1 MNNRIWSSAVAL
13 AFVAG
18 IMALLV
24 YFAVNL
30 GYGFALRET
39 TIDANLRSQIAE
51 EIIELSQAP
60 AAKRATKKQMA
71 DDIVAVVRSVH
82 GYDAAVVGDD
92 GKLLAGDAAIAAAN
106 PFPLP
111 GSIRVVQPGVPGG
124 NVSGPTGQPGQ
135 GSPGPGGPPGPVGP
149 GSFGPPVFGAGP
161 QAGGP
166 PPRPGEARNNVIF
179 TFHRPGFGPSGADIW
194 HTPVSFV
201 HIDGASV
208 LFTRS
213 TDTAADVLSR
223 TRWIAL
229 GLALA
234 AFAITLLLGQRLLR
248 ATTRP
253 FEIVRAALTRLG
265 QGDYSRLSAADP
277 DDPVVHQ
284 LVEEYNAAAS
294 EVATTVA
301 ARQEVENN
309 IRRFVADAGHE
320 LRTPLAVI
328 TGYVDLLRHASS
340 EDNVMERRIFAE
352 IDGQGQRMRALIQ
365 NLLFLLRLDSQE
377 PSDVKIIDAADVVQ
391 GVVDSFKSLANGA
404 TLTAQVEPGSFV
416 QVSETELRQAIG
428 NLIDNSL
435 KYAPGSHIAARVRA
449 QGDRIIVAVSDD
461 GPGMSP
467 DTRAR
472 AFERFA
478 RGDTSGS
485 IPGSGLGLAIVAR
498 TTERAGGSVSLHTEP
513 GKGATVEMRFPAWK
527 PRTSQTSV

>member
-13 AFVAG
+13 AFAAA

-39 TIDANLRSQIAE
+39 TIDANLRSQLAE
-51 EIIELSQAP
+51 EIIAVSQAP

-71 DDIVAVVRSVH
+71 DEIVAAVRSVH

-92 GKLLAGDAAIAAAN
+92 GKVLAGDAALAAAN
-106 PFPLP
+106 PLP
-111 GSIRVVQPGVPGG
+111 PPSSMRVAQPGVPGG
-124 NVSGPTGQPGQ
+124 PGPSGPR
-135 GSPGPGGPPGPVGP
+135 PGGPPGPGAPP
-149 GSFGPPVFGAGP
+149 GSFGPQVFGAGP
-161 QAGGP
+161 QAAGP
-166 PPRPGEARNNVIF
+166 APRPGARSVIF
-179 TFHRPGFGPSGADIW
+179 TFHRPGFGPSGADAW
-194 HTPVSFV
+194 HAPVSLV

-208 LFTRS
+208 IFTRT

-223 TRWIAL
+223 TRWIAF
-229 GLALA
+229 GLAAL
-234 AFAITLLLGQRLLR
+234 AFAITLLLGRRLLR

-253 FEIVRAALTRLG
+253 FEVVRAALTRLG

-294 EVATTVA
+294 EVAGTVA

-352 IDGQGQRMRALIQ
+352 IDGQGERMRALIQ

-391 GVVDSFKSLANGA
+391 GVIDSFKSLANGA
-404 TLTAQVEPGSFV
+404 TLGAEVEPGSFV

-435 KYAPGSHIAARVRA
+435 KYAPGSHIAARVRSE
-449 QGDRIIVAVSDD
+449 GDQVIITVSDD

-527 PRTSQTSV
+527 PRTSQTPA

>member
-1 MNNRIWSSAVAL
+1 VNNRIWSSAVAL
-13 AFVAG
+13 AVVAG

-39 TIDANLRSQIAE
+39 AIDANLRSQIE
-51 EIIELSQAP
+51 QEVSDISQAP
-60 AAKRATKKQMA
+60 AAKRPTKKQVA
-71 DDIVAVVRSVH
+71 DEIVDVVRSTH
-82 GYDAAVVGDD
+82 AYDAAVVADD
-92 GKLLAGDAAIAAAN
+92 GKLLAGDAALAAAN
-106 PFPLP
+106 PFPPPVSLP
-111 GSIRVVQPGVPGG
+111 LMQPRGPGVNAGG
-124 NVSGPTGQPGQ
+124 AAGP
-135 GSPGPGGPPGPVGP
+135 PGPGGPPG
-149 GSFGPPVFGAGP
+149 SFGPLVFDVGP
-161 QAGGP
+161 RPSGP
-166 PPRPGEARNNVIF
+166 PPPRGRPGGGLGARNVIF
-179 TFHRPGFGPSGADIW
+179 TYHRTGFGPIGADMW
-194 HTPVSFV
+194 RTPVSLV
-201 HIDGASV
+201 HIDGAYV
-208 LFTRS
+208 IFTR
-213 TDTAADVLSR
+213 TTNPAGDVLTR

-229 GLALA
+229 GLAAL
-234 AFAITLLLGQRLLR
+234 AFAIILLLGQRLLR
-248 ATTRP
+248 AMTRP
-253 FEIVRAALTRLG
+253 FEVVRAALTRLG

-277 DDPVVHQ
+277 DDPVVYQ

-294 EVATTVA
+294 EVAITVA

-352 IDGQGQRMRALIQ
+352 IDGQGERMRALIQ

-391 GVVDSFKSLANGA
+391 GVVDSFRSLANGA
-404 TLTAQVEPGSFV
+404 TLSAQVEPGSFV

-435 KYAPGSHIAARVRA
+435 KYAPGSHIATRVRA
-449 QGDRIIVAVSDD
+449 QGDQVIVTVSDD

-527 PRTSQTSV
+527 PRTSQTSA